1 MASSTILS
9 RNWQRPYF
17 TIWVGQLFSILG
29 SILVQFA
36 LIWYLTEKTGSAT
49 ILAMATLVG
58 FVPEIVLG
66 PFVGALVDRW
76 DRRKVLMVSDGS
88 VALITLV
95 LVVLYWLGAV
105 QTWNILTVLF
115 LRSVAGT
122 FHFPT
127 FQASTTLMVPD
138 EHLARISGVNQ
149 AARGALNIV
158 GPPLGALLLA
168 WLPMHLV
175 LMVDILTAALAVFT
189 VSLVAIPQPTPSSA
203 APVTPRSLLAD
214 VSVGIRYVRAW
225 PGLMAVILMATFL
238 NFLLSPTG
246 ALTPL
251 LITKHFKG
259 GAVELGWIESAS
271 GLGVVVG
278 GLLLGAW
285 GGFRKKVVTS
295 LLGIVGLGVGILM
308 VGLAPSAL
316 FPLAIG
322 GIALTG
328 FMNSMTNGPLMALMQ
343 ARVAPEMQG
352 RVFTLMSAGCSA
364 MVPLSMILAGPLS
377 DLLDVR
383 TWFWISGTGCI
394 LMGLLAFAIP
404 AIMTIEEQNTTAL
417 APAGAA
423 ASD

>member
-1 MASSTILS
+1 MASSTALS
-9 RNWQRPYF
+9 KNWQRPYF
-17 TIWVGQLFSILG
+17 TIWFGQLFSILG

-76 DRRKVLMVSDGS
+76 NRRKVLMISDGS
-88 VALITLV
+88 VALVTLG
-95 LVVLYWLGAV
+95 LVVLFWLGII
-105 QTWNILTVLF
+105 QTWHILIALF
-115 LRSVAGT
+115 LRSLAGT

-127 FQASTTLMVPD
+127 FQASTALMVPD
-138 EHLARISGVNQ
+138 EHLSRISGINQ

-158 GPPLGALLLA
+158 GPPLGALMLA
-168 WLPMHLV
+168 WLPMHFV
-175 LMVDILTAALAVFT
+175 LMVDIVTAALAVFT
-189 VSLVAIPQPTPSSA
+189 VSLVAIPQPAQSDTS
-203 APVTPRSLLAD
+203 PVTPRSVLAD

-238 NFLLSPTG
+238 NFMLTPTG

-251 LITKHFKG
+251 LITKHFNG

-278 GLLLGAW
+278 GLLLGVW

-295 LLGIVGLGVGILM
+295 LLGIVGLGAGILI

-316 FPLAIG
+316 FPLALFG
-322 GIALTG
+322 MALTG
-328 FMNSMTNGPLMALMQ
+328 FMNPITNGPLMALMQ

-352 RVFTLMSAGCSA
+352 RVFTLMGAGCSA
-364 MVPLSMILAGPLS
+364 MVPLSMLLAGPLS
-377 DLLDVR
+377 DLLGIR
-383 TWFWISGTGCI
+383 TWFWVSGAACMI
-394 LMGLLAFAIP
+394 MGLLAFTIP
-404 AIMTIEEQNTTAL
+404 AIMTMEEQNT
-417 APAGAA
+417 APLVPVSAA